1 MKKILTVIMI
11 MLLSAISVS
20 AQSYLPGKVAFTPVF
35 GNYTGFSDE
44 VCSIMEQRLTQIV
57 VSNGLGSYSN
67 QYVITARIFTE
78 DKQATSTTPAQYV
91 VNLTIQFTA
100 LDVEN
105 NILVGEISVPVK
117 GVDRTENRAYIN
129 AIRQLSPSNQS
140 IRTFI
145 RKSTD
150 NILQAYN
157 RSARNLITQAD
168 NMAAKGDYEGA
179 LATLASI
186 PTEIDDYAKVQAC
199 SEKIYAE
206 SVSKKQSEAA
216 AVAQQ
221 KAESEEKAA
230 EEAQREKDRQMQ
242 QAMAEAL
249 EKSNR
254 ESKRNATIEKV
265 KGWFLGNIKFT

>member
-1 MKKILTVIMI
+1 MKKIFAVISFF
-11 MLLSAISVS
+11 LLSAITMS
-20 AQSYLPGKVAFTPVF
+20 AQVYLPGKVAFTPVF
-35 GNYTGFSDE
+35 GNYSGFSDE

-78 DKQATSTTPAQYV
+78 DKQVTTTSPAQYIV
-91 VNLTIQFTA
+91 SLTVQFTA

-105 NILVGEISVPVK
+105 NLLVGEVSVPVK
-117 GVDRTENRAYIN
+117 GVDKTENRAYIN
-129 AIRQLSPSNQS
+129 ALRQLSPSNS
-140 IRTFI
+140 AIRNFL
-145 RKSTD
+145 KGASD

-157 RSARNLITQAD
+157 RSAWSLITQAD
-168 NMAAKGDYEGA
+168 NLAAKGDYDGA

-206 SVSKKQSEAA
+206 SVSKKKSEAA
-216 AVAQQ
+216 AVEQR

-230 EEAQREKDRQMQ
+230 EEAQREKDSQMQ
-242 QAMAEAL
+242 MAMAQAL

-254 ESKRNATIEKV
+254 ESKRNATIDKV